1 MKGKEK
7 MKKLLTLMLIIT
19 FLSLLFNVIAF
30 AEDSESEDTAPP
42 ETSVEN
48 ENEAVTEPSFADT
61 VIAVV
66 KEALGSNFMAI
77 ATTAIDV
84 VLLVIIGLLRSN
96 TKDNT
101 KKVLSIVASA
111 NKSNTEKWTELSS
124 LAEENKKHL
133 ADFKVET
140 KAAISCA
147 VEKAFKEYN
156 VPTVTHEQLAE
167 VVTGMKAIMDMFE
180 VVYQH
185 SGTIPAAIKEQ
196 LAKTYNGAVEHIS
209 TLEEVDTSV
218 TAGKVHN
225 S

>member
-1 MKGKEK
+1 
-7 MKKLLTLMLIIT
+7 MKKLLTIMLILT
-19 FLSLLFNVIAF
+19 LLSLVFSVIAF
-30 AEDSESEDTAPP
+30 AEGGEGEDTTPP
-42 ETSVEN
+42 ETSVES

-61 VIAVV
+61 VIAVI
-66 KEALGSNFMAI
+66 KEAVGSDFMAI

-84 VLLVIIGLLRSN
+84 VILVIIGLLRSN
-96 TKDNT
+96 SKDNS
-101 KKVLSIVASA
+101 KKVLNIVTAA
-111 NKSNTEKWTELSS
+111 NKSNAEKFSDLSR
-124 LAEENKKHL
+124 LAAENEKQIKAFKEETR
-133 ADFKVET
+133 E
-140 KAAISCA
+140 AISNS
-147 VEKAFKEYN
+147 VEAAFKEYN

-209 TLEEVDTSV
+209 ALEEVDTDV
-218 TAGKVHN
+218 ATGKVHN